1 MNLKDKIKKDAEKN
15 LEYYTELL
23 KALQS
28 SDIKNKQ
35 ERILQCEQSIKK
47 QKQILSNIS
56 RWEELWY
63 LNKDGTCSIFADHKT
78 QEGSTM
84 LKNDNLTK
92 EELIRKLA
100 DILDEK
106 IEDLEHLT
114 IYQLRNMYDR
124 ITKYQNEGKGEWYLW
139 I

>member
-47 QKQILSNIS
+47 QKQILSYIS
-56 RWEELWY
+56 RWEEL
-63 LNKDGTCSIFADHKT
+63 
-78 QEGSTM
+78 
-84 LKNDNLTK
+84 
-92 EELIRKLA
+92 
-100 DILDEK
+100 
-106 IEDLEHLT
+106 
-114 IYQLRNMYDR
+114 
-124 ITKYQNEGKGEWYLW
+124 
-139 I
+139 

>member
-23 KALQS
+23 KALQR

-56 RWEELWY
+56 RWEEL
-63 LNKDGTCSIFADHKT
+63 
-78 QEGSTM
+78 
-84 LKNDNLTK
+84 
-92 EELIRKLA
+92 
-100 DILDEK
+100 
-106 IEDLEHLT
+106 
-114 IYQLRNMYDR
+114 
-124 ITKYQNEGKGEWYLW
+124 
-139 I
+139 

>member
-47 QKQILSNIS
+47 QKQILRNIS
-56 RWEELWY
+56 RWEEL
-63 LNKDGTCSIFADHKT
+63 
-78 QEGSTM
+78 
-84 LKNDNLTK
+84 
-92 EELIRKLA
+92 
-100 DILDEK
+100 
-106 IEDLEHLT
+106 
-114 IYQLRNMYDR
+114 
-124 ITKYQNEGKGEWYLW
+124 
-139 I
+139 